1 MRHVWM
7 RAAALG
13 AALLASAIL
22 SAAEPAAKKAEIQGY
37 CPVAYGLAHKA
48 IMGKAEYASTADG
61 KLYYFAS
68 AQAKQAFD
76 ADPAKFRI
84 AYDGFCATNVAL
96 GRRVKSDPTL
106 FVLRGGLTYLFST
119 TDAIRAFQADPAGT
133 IAKADARWPR
143 LK

>member
-1 MRHVWM
+1 MRHAWR

-13 AALLASAIL
+13 AALLASATML
-22 SAAEPAAKKAEIQGY
+22 AADQAAKKAEIQGY

-48 IMGKAEYASTADG
+48 IKGKPEFASTAEG

-76 ADPAKFRI
+76 AEPRKFRI
-84 AYDGFCATNVAL
+84 AYDGLCATNVAL
-96 GRRVKSDPTL
+96 GKRVKSDPTL
-106 FVLRGGLTYLFST
+106 FVLRDGLTYLFSS
-119 TDAIRAFQADPAGT
+119 AEARRAFEADPAGT

-143 LK
+143 LR